1 MLPPTLLIKESS
13 AKSVFL
19 YSMRSM
25 FNLPLVKNRLA
36 VLWREVFGH
45 FRNDALVYA
54 CVAAYS
60 MICLGVLHFAGHW
73 EQSSHTLY
81 FVQWPVLFLW
91 FMPMMAITFDLVH
104 GIYRFRSRRIR
115 AYRLLFGAKRL
126 ARLFSGM
133 VLLMA
138 LMIFQGSFT
147 SLKNMLPI
155 MAGGFPYDTLHADI
169 DRSIHFGH
177 DPWQLLSPLAAHP
190 IALAIVEWN
199 YSVLW
204 FVLCFAS
211 LFLVATSPWANA
223 VRTRYM
229 LMFMFV
235 WVFCGNVLAGLF
247 LSAGPAFYGQVTGDT
262 SRFADQLTFLSGGQA
277 HSFQLYLWQIYESGV
292 AGFGSGISAFPSVH
306 VALITMNA
314 LFLSDRFP
322 KLAWPAAAYTLLI
335 VASSVYLGWHYAI
348 DGYVSILVVVF
359 AHGLLKKWEAR
370 SQQRAARGL
379 FAAG

>member
-1 MLPPTLLIKESS
+1 
-13 AKSVFL
+13 
-19 YSMRSM
+19 MRSLFYM
-25 FNLPLVKNRLA
+25 PLVKSRLPM
-36 VLWREVFGH
+36 LWWEVSGH
-45 FRNDALVYA
+45 IRNDALVYA

-60 MICLGVLHFAGHW
+60 IICIGVLHFSGHW
-73 EQSSHTLY
+73 EQASHTLY
-81 FVQWPVLFLW
+81 FVQWPLLFLW
-91 FMPMMAITFDLVH
+91 FMPMMAVTFDLVH
-104 GIYRFRSRRIR
+104 GILRFRSRRIR
-115 AYRLLFGAKRL
+115 AYGLLFGVKRL
-126 ARLFSGM
+126 ARLLAGM

-147 SLKNMLPI
+147 SIKNMLPI

-169 DRSIHFGH
+169 DRIIHFGH
-177 DPWQLLSPLAAHP
+177 DPWQLLYPWAAHP
-190 IALAIVEWN
+190 IVLAVVEWN

-204 FVLCFAS
+204 FVFCFAA
-211 LFLVATSPWANA
+211 LFFVATSPWANA
-223 VRTRYM
+223 IRTRYM

-277 HSFQLYLWQIYESGV
+277 HAFQLYLWRIYESGV

-314 LFLSDRFP
+314 LFLSERFP

-348 DGYVSILVVVF
+348 DGYVSILVVIL
-359 AHGLLKKWEAR
+359 AHGLLKSWKTR

-379 FAAG
+379 LAAG

>member
-1 MLPPTLLIKESS
+1 MV
-13 AKSVFL
+13 KSRFIA
-19 YSMRSM
+19 M
-25 FNLPLVKNRLA
+25 
-36 VLWREVFGH
+36 WREVAGH
-45 FRNDALVYA
+45 LCADAIVYG
-54 CVAAYS
+54 CVGAYS
-60 MICLGVLHFAGHW
+60 LICLGVLHFTGHW

-81 FVQWPVLFLW
+81 FIQWPLLFLW
-91 FMPMMAITFDLVH
+91 FMPMMAVTFDLVH
-104 GIYRFRSRRIR
+104 GIHRFRSRRVR
-115 AYRLLFGAKRL
+115 AYRLLFGIKRL

-133 VLLMA
+133 ALLMA

-169 DRSIHFGH
+169 DRIIHFGH
-177 DPWQLLSPLAAHP
+177 DPWQLLYPFAAHP
-190 IALAIVEWN
+190 IVLSVVEWN

-204 FVLCFAS
+204 FVLCFAA
-211 LFLVATSPWANA
+211 LFFVATSPWADA

-262 SRFADQLTFLSGGQA
+262 SRFADQLVFLSGGQA

-322 KLAWPAAAYTLLI
+322 KLALPAAAYTMLI

-348 DGYVSILVVVF
+348 DGYVSIVVVVLV
-359 AHGLLKKWEAR
+359 HGLLKNWEVRGRQRFTR
-370 SQQRAARGL
+370 SL
-379 FAAG
+379 LSAGRN